1 MNNTIQISYIRA
13 EDVPALVAALQA
25 RDTYLKGLIGRQL
38 NYRHTSTRNRKLEA
52 LEAEQEAVERL
63 LGHALSAQYDLDKMK
78 PISPT
83 RTAPAPTKSDYF
95 KILQK

>member
-1 MNNTIQISYIRA
+1 MTETIQLSYIRV

-38 NYRHTSTRNRKLEA
+38 NYRPTATRNRTLEA
-52 LEAEQEAVERL
+52 LEAEQLQVERL
-63 LGHALSAQYDLDKMK
+63 LCKAAAAQYDLDQRS
-78 PISPT
+78 ISPPVA
-83 RTAPAPTKSDYF
+83 APALSKSDYF